1 MPREQKL
8 TIETETDSVLWV
20 IDSSSLNKLKEDN
33 LALYVEVALMVMC
46 IKDTRFKE
54 LLGYTLVSA

>member
-1 MPREQKL
+1 M
-8 TIETETDSVLWV
+8 
-20 IDSSSLNKLKEDN
+20 KEEN
-33 LALYVEVALMVMC
+33 LALYVEVTLMVMC